1 MALGFRVRYR
11 TADGHVAGER
21 VLSELPIR
29 FGRNVLNHCQI
40 SHPNVSDFHA
50 VIELIDG
57 RVSLRDLKSTNGVY
71 TPAGERIAP
80 NVPVDLAT
88 IGRAFTL
95 GGVVQVHVE
104 TFEEHHDLG
113 ERLSGRSGAVLG
125 NRAVLRS
132 GPVDPSIVASPA
144 APAFAGASAY
154 DVAPLPPLS
163 VAGGQPAVRPPYVP
177 ASPWSGPG
185 ADQAERQSLPSL
197 APVHAGYE
205 RHGNPGPYPRQ
216 PPAQEPRGVS
226 RSTQHF
232 SIAIETLALLGLREL
247 ADSILP
253 GVPLQTTGDVARLL
267 TKLHDTIEVFCRC
280 FVPLR
285 EGHAQF
291 VSSMDL
297 RRAASQR
304 SLNRSRSAY
313 AVELARDPAA
323 LAAALVDWRNQ
334 DFDAPQVVEGIF
346 ADLMMHQVALIESV
360 LRGVHVLLEEVSP
373 DNVERIFRDQ
383 QPGISAFLGRY
394 RALWHTFQGHY
405 QELTNETRIFETVF
419 GPEFAASY
427 RDHLSRAKNPP

>member
-57 RVSLRDLKSTNGVY
+57 RVSLRDLQSTNGVF

-80 NVPVDLAT
+80 KVALDLAT
-88 IGRAFTL
+88 VGWAFAL
-95 GGVVQVHVE
+95 GGVVRVHVE
-104 TFEEHHDLG
+104 TFEQHHDLG
-113 ERLSGRSGAVLG
+113 ERLSVRSGAVLG

-132 GPVDPSIVASPA
+132 EPVDPSAVA
-144 APAFAGASAY
+144 APVAPAIPGASAY

-163 VAGGQPAVRPPYVP
+163 VAGGQAPVRPPYVP
-177 ASPWSGPG
+177 ASPRNGPG
-185 ADQAERQSLPSL
+185 AGQVDGQSLPSL
-197 APVHAGYE
+197 APLHAGYE
-205 RHGNPGPYPRQ
+205 RPVGAEEYARQ
-216 PPAQEPRGVS
+216 PPAHEPRGVS

-232 SIAIETLALLGLREL
+232 SLAIETLALLGLREL
-247 ADSILP
+247 ADSMLP

-360 LRGVHVLLEEVSP
+360 LRGVHALLEEMSP
-373 DNVERIFRDQ
+373 DSVERAFHDQ
-383 QPGISAFLGRY
+383 RPGLSTFLGRY
-394 RALWHTFQGHY
+394 RALWHAFQAHY

-427 RDHLSRAKNPP
+427 RDYLSRAKNP